1 MSTLA
6 IRSLDKTYPGGAKA
20 LDGFDLDVA
29 DGELVA
35 VVGPSGSGK
44 TTLLR
49 LIAGLDR
56 PTGGSILLDG
66 RSLAG
71 VSPRERNVAMVFQR
85 HALYPHLSVFGNIAF
100 PLKLRGVARG
110 EIARRV
116 RQTAELLGIERLLD
130 RRPPQLSGGEQQR
143 VALGR
148 AIVRQAACFLL
159 DEPLSSLDGPL
170 RDEMRQELR
179 AMHRRLGTTTI
190 YVTHD
195 QQEALTL
202 GRRIVVLRGGR
213 IQQVGSPR
221 DVYHHPASGFVAG
234 FIGSPAMNFLRGKI
248 VETGGRLWFEHAAGR
263 IAIPRWAEAEVRTRT
278 GTAATLGVRPE
289 AIRESPA
296 EGMMSGELRAT
307 VESVEFTG
315 THASAFLNLGGTRIV
330 ARLPADRQPA
340 PAAVFRFGIDLD
352 RVHFFETGSL
362 GDEPGRNMCLALE
375 PD

>member
-6 IRSLDKTYPGGAKA
+6 IRSLDKTYPGGVKA

-29 DGELVA
+29 DGEFVA

-71 VSPRERNVAMVFQR
+71 VSPRERNVAMVFQG
-85 HALYPHLSVFGNIAF
+85 HALYPHLSVYGNIAF
-100 PLKLRGVARG
+100 PLTLRGVARG

-116 RQTAELLGIERLLD
+116 RQTAELLGIGRLLD

-159 DEPLSSLDGPL
+159 DEPLSNLDAPL

-234 FIGSPAMNFLRGKI
+234 FIGSPAMNFLRGRI
-248 VETGGRLWFEHAAGR
+248 VETAGRLWFEHAAGG
-263 IAIPRWAEAEVRTRT
+263 IAIPRWAETEIRTRT
-278 GTAATLGVRPE
+278 GTAATLGIRPE

-296 EGMMSGELRAT
+296 EGTVSGELRAT
-307 VESVEFTG
+307 VESVEFVG
-315 THASAFLNLGGTRIV
+315 TYANAFLNVGGTRIV
-330 ARLPADRQPA
+330 ARIPADRQPA
-340 PAAVFRFGIDLD
+340 PATELRFGIDLD
-352 RVHFFETGSL
+352 RIHFFETDSL
-362 GDEPGRNMCLALE
+362 GEEPGRNLCPALE